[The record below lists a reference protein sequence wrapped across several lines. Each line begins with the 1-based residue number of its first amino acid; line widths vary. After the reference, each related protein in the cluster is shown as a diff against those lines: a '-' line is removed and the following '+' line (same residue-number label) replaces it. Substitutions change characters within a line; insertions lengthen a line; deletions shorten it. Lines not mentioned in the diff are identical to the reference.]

1 MKKGDRILAVC
12 ILIVGICG
20 LLAIRLSD
28 RGPGAVLNVM
38 VDGELY
44 ASYDLAEDQT
54 VELTLDGGD
63 NTFQIQ
69 DGEVKMLS
77 ADCPDQYCVQHA
89 AISDHNETIICLPH
103 RLVLEIHGGGD
114 GDVDA

>member
-1 MKKGDRILAVC
+1 MLWW
-12 ILIVGICG
+12 
-20 LLAIRLSD
+20 
-28 RGPGAVLNVM
+28 
-38 VDGELY
+38 DGELY

-54 VELTLDGGD
+54 VELTLDGG
-63 NTFQIQ
+63 TILSRSRM
-69 DGEVKMLS
+69 EKVKMLS